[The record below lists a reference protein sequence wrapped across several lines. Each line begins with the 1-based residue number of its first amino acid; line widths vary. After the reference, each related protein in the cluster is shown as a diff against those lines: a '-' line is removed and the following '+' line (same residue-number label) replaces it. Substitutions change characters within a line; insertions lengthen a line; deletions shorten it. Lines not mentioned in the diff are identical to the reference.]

1 MLPSE
6 MRYIG
11 EKILDEYIVSK
22 ANMNENNEQSSSK
35 PTKSRLKTKTFWFL
49 FLLITSLVLLRID
62 IGLREMGDPIDYLGI
77 LSSHGTQQKT
87 IALAFILLF
96 VCPYGG
102 FCMAWLIYDALKSY
116 KERYGKK
123 FK

>member
-35 PTKSRLKTKTFWFL
+35 PTKSLLKTQTIL
-49 FLLITSLVLLRID
+49 VCHLLSLVLLRID
-62 IGLREMGDPIDYLGI
+62 HRIWRWEI
-77 LSSHGTQQKT
+77 Q
-87 IALAFILLF
+87 
-96 VCPYGG
+96 
-102 FCMAWLIYDALKSY
+102 
-116 KERYGKK
+116 
-123 FK
+123 